1 MTSSKFGS
9 MGGKGGR
16 PPGPLIAGSATDV
29 MGRGGRTRGGAV
41 YRGEERGG
49 KGEAREMGRAE
60 KGEM

>member
-1 MTSSKFGS
+1 
-9 MGGKGGR
+9 
-16 PPGPLIAGSATDV
+16 